1 MGSSFL
7 EGLERQRKYAK
18 LEEYERKEAEAN
30 LKAKIKAGV
39 KAELE
44 GIKAEVKAELE
55 GIKAEVKAELLQ
67 ELLQKLLAE
76 IRTGKRNEE

>member
-44 GIKAEVKAELE
+44 GIKAEVKAEL
-55 GIKAEVKAELLQ
+55 LQ

-76 IRTGKRNEE
+76 IRNGKKNEE